1 MDAWPESVE
10 RIAVLLRTA
19 GVQGRLEELAKDAD
33 SPPGPAV
40 RAAGFECDGRSLVVL
55 VPGDRVIDRD
65 KLAVAAGCV
74 ALRPAPFPSFPFQT
88 ARVFLDRLALSMPEV
103 WLEAGSPR
111 HVLGL
116 APGRLVHLTRAQT
129 ADLLED

>member
-1 MDAWPESVE
+1 
-10 RIAVLLRTA
+10 
-19 GVQGRLEELAKDAD
+19 LEELPEDSD

-40 RAAGFECDGRSLVVL
+40 RAAGFECDGRSLVAL
-55 VPGDRVIDRD
+55 VPGDRIIDRD
-65 KLAVAAGCV
+65 KLAAAAGCV
-74 ALRPAPFPSFPFQT
+74 TLRPAPLPSFPFQA
-88 ARVFLDRLALSMPEV
+88 ARVFLERLALSLPEV

-116 APGRLVHLTRAQT
+116 APGHLVQLTRART